1 MSIQT
6 LTVCFLVLQGSVATH
21 THLRHRDEVV
31 QPAVSGVTDVSGLSK
46 PKLMGMI
53 DAFRAEVCGDLKD
66 EHGRKFES
74 FGACKKFMEKVCK
87 PGKDKQMDG
96 DSKEVTTGK
105 GHCAEYF
112 AEQKAE
118 KALAA
123 PAPAPASAAPAPAKA
138 APAPSKAAPA
148 PAKAAPAPA
157 KAAPA
162 PAQAA
167 PAKAAPAPANAA
179 AASAPAPATAKKA
192 EVKDDKAWYTKED
205 GKWSGRM
212 HMDANL
218 KLPSQGFWGKLIE
231 HDDGKTA
238 TGDWG
243 KEFGSGAGDRNYFQI
258 CKDHPENRW
267 CHDQGFT
274 KHKHS
279 AGYKA
284 TFSVVAMM
292 TALAVGLV

>member
-112 AEQKAE
+112 SEQKAE
-118 KALAA
+118 KELAA

-148 PAKAAPAPA
+148 PAPA

-162 PAQAA
+162 PAKAA

-179 AASAPAPATAKKA
+179 VASAPAPATAKKGG
-192 EVKDDKAWYTKED
+192 VKDGYTKKGEAWYTKED
-205 GKWSGRM
+205 GKWAGRM

-267 CHDQGFT
+267 CHDQVFT